1 MLPQQ
6 VLPADLALV
15 CCDDDLIPRYLYR
28 VLLKTAKA
36 SPTESAI
43 VGESYAQV
51 AGLAD
56 TVLEKARRLGP
67 ERVVCLFDENL
78 DGYEEGSFKGSEI
91 IAELRAR
98 DFTGLAIVRSA
109 NDEPSAVHDYIA
121 AGADG
126 FIGKAVKGGHK
137 AAMAIISRLWHSK
150 HADLA
155 KVK

>member
-1 MLPQQ
+1 MLPQ
-6 VLPADLALV
+6 VLPADLAIV

-28 VLLKTAKA
+28 VLLKAAKA
-36 SPTESAI
+36 SKTESVI
-43 VGESYAQV
+43 VGKSYSQV

-56 TVLEKARRLGP
+56 MVLEKARRLGH

-78 DGYEEGSFKGSEI
+78 DGYEDGSFKGSEI

-98 DFTGLAIVRSA
+98 HFTGLAIIRSA
-109 NDEPSAVHDYIA
+109 NDEPNAVRDYIA

-137 AAMAIISRLWHSK
+137 AAVAIIRRLWHSK

-155 KVK
+155 KAK